1 VGAFSAGLIVGHY
14 WGKMFVKLKSKG
26 KNEIMELASFRK
38 MYDKNSFLHCLDG
51 RVKTVLFLSG
61 IIIAT
66 FLSHWYLV
74 TFLWVLSLFGYYTL
88 HLPWKRLVKRL
99 LIPFGIAWIV
109 FISMLFTN
117 GSHVLTYIPFGSY
130 HLYIY
135 KEGLDLGILLMLRIM
150 AAVSLACVLSF
161 CTPMIEILETLRIF
175 KMPSTIVDLA
185 DMMYR
190 YIFII
195 EDTGKNMRHAQ
206 LSRMGYK
213 SSWFHQIK
221 DTAEI
226 AVYVIIQSLDRS
238 IRVYNAM
245 LSRGYN
251 EDSIEAKF
259 FTYPVPSKD
268 FRFGVIGVILL
279 VVLIIANVLI

>member
-1 VGAFSAGLIVGHY
+1 
-14 WGKMFVKLKSKG
+14 
-26 KNEIMELASFRK
+26 MELSSFK
-38 MYDKNSFLHCLDG
+38 TISDKNSFLHRLDG

-66 FLSHWYLV
+66 FLSHWYLI

-88 HLPWKRLVKRL
+88 HIPWKRLIKRL
-99 LIPFGIAWIV
+99 IIPFGIAWIV

-117 GSHVLTYIPFGSY
+117 GEHVLTYIPFGSY
-130 HLYIY
+130 HLNIY
-135 KEGLDLGILLMLRIM
+135 REGLILGILLMLRIM

-175 KMPSTIVDLA
+175 KMPSIIVDLA

-195 EDTGKNMRHAQ
+195 EETGKHMHYAQ
-206 LSRMGYK
+206 ISRMGGK
-213 SSWFHQIK
+213 SSWINSVK
-221 DTAEI
+221 DTGRI
-226 AVYVIIQSLDRS
+226 AVYVIIESLDRS
-238 IRVYNAM
+238 VRIYNAM

-251 EDSIEAKF
+251 EESTGAKF
-259 FTYPVPSKD
+259 FTSQVPSKD
-268 FRFGVIGVILL
+268 FQFGIVGVILL
-279 VVLIIANVLI
+279 VFLIIANALI